1 VINEA
6 VNPPK
11 LCSKASLKEMPLIVF
26 TKVFHFKISKN
37 QLKTLKMI
45 KKLIKGILEKFGY
58 RISRIDSN
66 VYPID
71 IPKESIDDFKDVEQ
85 YTATSIERASALL
98 NSVEYIVNNE
108 IIGDFV
114 ECGVWKGGSCMLM
127 ANKLNKLGDVDRE
140 IWMYD
145 TFDGMTEPTEDDVE
159 VETGIKGKDLL
170 TGIQKNT
177 DKYNMWAYAPID
189 EVKKNI
195 ASTGYPIDKV
205 KFIIGK
211 VEETLLEYKPQRI
224 ALLRLDTDWYESTK
238 IELDMLY
245 PLISQGGVLIIDD
258 YGHFEGA
265 RKAVNDYFKKT
276 KQAPLLNRI
285 DYTGR
290 LIIKK

>member
-1 VINEA
+1 
-6 VNPPK
+6 
-11 LCSKASLKEMPLIVF
+11 
-26 TKVFHFKISKN
+26 
-37 QLKTLKMI
+37 MI

-85 YTATSIERASALL
+85 YTATSIERANALL

-159 VETGIKGKDLL
+159 VITGIKGKDLL
-170 TGIQKNT
+170 TNIQKNT